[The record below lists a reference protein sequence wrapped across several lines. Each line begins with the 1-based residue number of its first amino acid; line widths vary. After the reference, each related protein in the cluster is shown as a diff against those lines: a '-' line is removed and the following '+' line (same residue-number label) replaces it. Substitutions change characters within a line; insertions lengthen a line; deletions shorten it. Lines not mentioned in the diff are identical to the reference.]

1 MEGQLI
7 EKMNE
12 FDLNRITNNTG
23 EQVSNRVSGLSL
35 RCSFS
40 DHKDIVTAIQC
51 VSRDSQ
57 QWMVSFW
64 IVLIYRLLLDGIKEF
79 AYMT

>member
-12 FDLNRITNNTG
+12 LDINRNISTAG
-23 EQVSNRVSGLSL
+23 EKVSNRVSGLSL
-35 RCSFS
+35 RCAFN

-51 VSRDSQ
+51 ISRDSQ
-57 QWMVSFW
+57 QWMV
-64 IVLIYRLLLDGIKEF
+64 IANEV
-79 AYMT
+79 